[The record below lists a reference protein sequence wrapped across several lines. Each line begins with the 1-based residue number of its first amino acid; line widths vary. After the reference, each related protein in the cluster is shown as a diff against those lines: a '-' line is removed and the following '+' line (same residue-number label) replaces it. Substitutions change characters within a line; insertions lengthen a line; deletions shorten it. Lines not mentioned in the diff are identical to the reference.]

1 MQRVKLLYVI
11 TKLELG
17 GAQKQ
22 LLNLIRGLDKEKFTP
37 FLFTAKEGLIL
48 NETLSIPGL
57 TVKTSKWLER
67 PINPLKD
74 FLALFE
80 VYQFIKK
87 NKITIVHTHSSKAGI
102 LGRLAARLAKVRF
115 LIHTVHGWSFNDYQP
130 LVLRRLFIFLERIV
144 GKFTDRI
151 IVVSY
156 HDKEKGMNNGIG
168 KEGKYVIIR
177 YGIDYTEFRKRN
189 QNIRRELGINLDD
202 LLVTNISCLK
212 PQKSPLDFVKLSS
225 LVNQN
230 LPNVKFLLVGDG
242 QLRENIE
249 GFISRFG
256 LKHNFI
262 LTGWRQDIPEILS
275 ATDILVLTSLWEGL
289 PIVALEAMAVGLPVV
304 ATSTGGVEEVVIDG
318 ETGFIVAQKDMYK
331 MSERL
336 ATLLKDSDLKRR
348 MGENAKNNLDSNFTI
363 QEMVKNN
370 QSLYENLITKG
381 VGHGN

>member
-1 MQRVKLLYVI
+1 MQRVKVLYVI

-22 LLNLIRGLDKEKFTP
+22 LLNLIRGLDKDKFNP
-37 FLFTAKEGLIL
+37 FLFTATQGLLL
-48 NETLSIPGL
+48 NEALSIPGL
-57 TVKTSKWLER
+57 TVKSSRWLER
-67 PINPLKD
+67 QINPLKD
-74 FLALFE
+74 FFALIE
-80 VYQFIKK
+80 IVRFIKK
-87 NKITIVHTHSSKAGI
+87 NKFTVVHTHSSKAGI
-102 LGRLAARLAKVRF
+102 LGRIAARLANVQF
-115 LIHTVHGWSFNDYQP
+115 IIHTVHGWSFNDYQP
-130 LVLRRLFIFLERIV
+130 LMLRKLFILLERIV

-156 HDKEKGMNNGIG
+156 HDKEKGIKNGIG
-168 KEGKYVIIR
+168 KEDKYAIIR
-177 YGIDYTEFRKRN
+177 YGIDYAEF
-189 QNIRRELGINLDD
+189 QRRGNTIKKELGINLDG

-242 QLRENIE
+242 KLRKRLE

-256 LKHNFI
+256 LKKNFI
-262 LTGWRQDIPEILS
+262 LSGWRRDIPEILS

-289 PIVALEAMAVGLPVV
+289 PVVVLEAMAAGRPVV
-304 ATSTGGVEEVVIDG
+304 ATSTGAVEEVVIDG
-318 ETGFIVAQKDMYK
+318 KTGFIVARKDMYK

-336 ATLLKDSDLKRR
+336 AALLKDSDLKRR
-348 MGENAKNNLDSNFTI
+348 MGENARNNMDINFTL
-363 QEMVKNN
+363 QAMVKNS
-370 QSLYENLITKG
+370 QDLYEDLIAKE